1 MLLIPI
7 LFHLIGMM
15 ILPMM
20 HDEIYF
26 PIRGGGLIQKKTNPK
41 LYYFSVTVHVI
52 LQLLMWWAFIHQMLK

>member
-1 MLLIPI
+1 
-7 LFHLIGMM
+7 MM